1 IQWMHAA
8 SGILHKEYQ
17 SEQFTREGG
26 VFHMAQLWVNLPSHR
41 KKDAPGYC
49 SILRNQ
55 ISVLEAGGGK
65 LALVAGSLAEG
76 DEGVLR
82 FVNSSSTDRN
92 AIQGPGPVCSPM
104 FAAIMDWDSSEYK
117 PALDIPSHFTLLALV
132 MNGALEGQH
141 EGVKAG
147 DLLVFR
153 SAGAHRN
160 SQEGEVQEER
170 GHSLLS
176 LEARPGTKALLLAG
190 EPLGEPIAAYGP
202 FVMNSADQIQEAF
215 EDYRNGRFGTLV

>member
-1 IQWMHAA
+1 M
-8 SGILHKEYQ
+8 
-17 SEQFTREGG
+17 
-26 VFHMAQLWVNLPSHR
+26 
-41 KKDAPGYC
+41 
-49 SILRNQ
+49 
-55 ISVLEAGGGK
+55 EAGGGK

-82 FVNSSSTDRN
+82 FVNSSTTDRN
-92 AIQGPGPVCSPM
+92 AIQGPGLVCSPIL
-104 FAAIMDWDSSEYK
+104 AAIMDWDSSEYK

-147 DLLVFR
+147 DLLVFQP
-153 SAGAHRN
+153 AGAHRN

-170 GHSLLS
+170 GRSLLS

-202 FVMNSADQIQEAF
+202 FVMNSADEIHEA
-215 EDYRNGRFGTLV
+215 

>member
-1 IQWMHAA
+1 
-8 SGILHKEYQ
+8 
-17 SEQFTREGG
+17 
-26 VFHMAQLWVNLPSHR
+26 LPSHR

-49 SILRNQ
+49 SILREQ
-55 ISVLEAGGGK
+55 IPVLEAGGGK
-65 LALVAGSLAEG
+65 LALVAGSLVEG

-82 FVNSSSTDRN
+82 FVNSSTTDRN
-92 AIQGPGPVCSPM
+92 AIQGPGPVCSPIL
-104 FAAIMDWDSSEYK
+104 AAILDWDSSEYK

-132 MNGALEGQH
+132 MNGILEGQH

-147 DLLVFR
+147 DLLVFQP
-153 SAGAHRN
+153 AGALRN
-160 SQEGEVQEER
+160 SREGDGPQEL

-176 LEARPGTKALLLAG
+176 LEARPGTKVLLLAG

-202 FVMNSADQIQEAF
+202 FVMNSADEIHEAF